1 MEADEREATG
11 AAGATL
17 DPPPPSLPAATGS
30 SLSTTPPR
38 GDDSLRWQVAEKDEE
53 EAADANSMEE
63 ATVDPLHTFVASHA
77 DAEFLPMGEPW
88 AIQPP
93 PYPFPAAVEPSHH
106 EPSHCTY
113 GHGHSHSSL
122 LLPTVEPHA
131 ATRGE
136 HPQRKRAMQAVE
148 RCINDAEAAAQMAA
162 TAKDGDADTC
172 ASALEPGYFGL

>member
-63 ATVDPLHTFVASHA
+63 ATVDPLHTFVTSHA
-77 DAEFLPMGEPW
+77 DAEFLPMGEPC
-88 AIQPP
+88 AI
-93 PYPFPAAVEPSHH
+93 
-106 EPSHCTY
+106 
-113 GHGHSHSSL
+113 
-122 LLPTVEPHA
+122 
-131 ATRGE
+131 
-136 HPQRKRAMQAVE
+136 
-148 RCINDAEAAAQMAA
+148 
-162 TAKDGDADTC
+162 
-172 ASALEPGYFGL
+172 